1 MKFSILVIAVACCI
15 ACGRQS
21 EHNVQLQAK
30 AGVLDLQK
38 HDFTGAG
45 SVDLNGE
52 WEYYPGELIQP
63 EDLAKRQAAKKIA
76 QLPRSFNSYTDP
88 ALRLPAAA
96 SATYRLTVQLP
107 DKLAMYVMR
116 IPPPA
121 TASRVFINNHLE
133 IETGH
138 VSERAADVV
147 AAGRMQYFQGPLAGK
162 TEILIHVSNVKNRRG
177 GIWQKLTLG
186 AAPVMI
192 SERLKAIAMDM
203 TIAAALITIAL
214 YHLALALLR
223 SPDKSIIHYAIF
235 CFLIGLRRLLTHEQ
249 LMANFLPELSW
260 EAYLALEYF
269 AIYAGGFFFQLY
281 VTQFFRALAT
291 DRVTRFSA
299 LVTGIFALLGVI
311 LPVEIGR
318 YLLPVFQWGFF
329 FVCVY
334 LFYHVVKLAR
344 RGVFGADVFAA
355 GILALTLAFIND
367 SLGSAEIIR
376 TAPII
381 SYAIFLFI
389 FVQAFMISGKS
400 LLVFRDN
407 TNLSEKLLR
416 SDRLRDDFLTQ
427 TTHELRTPVQAM
439 VQTAENLRRGIS
451 GAVSEQVQRS
461 LAIMEENGQRLLY
474 LIDDLSDFIRLKHN
488 DIVLN
493 PQQVSLKKT
502 LSPVM
507 QLCLGL
513 SENPQLVLVDEIPED
528 IPDILAD
535 AARLQQMLLNLLNT
549 AIRHSH
555 SPIITVRA
563 TSADGQL
570 AISVIYHGNEPE
582 AAFAV
587 HTDDTDNEIGPRVTQ
602 KIAELMGGRYL
613 HQKYAESEHSL
624 IITLPYSGLAA
635 LEAALAKGRHRN
647 EYRKAANKVTADFT
661 GLRPGM
667 IAKNETDILIVGEN
681 NSQNRLLQEQL
692 LTLGKQAVVAKNGA
706 EAMLLLQNNQN
717 LAMVICDVLLP
728 DVSGIELAMNIRM
741 HYDIGLLPI
750 ILIIDNNQA
759 GIAASAFSAGV
770 NDLIRRPFEK
780 AEVLARVKNVLLQ
793 REASLARESY
803 RALSREL
810 EIARSIQE
818 AIIPVSKPKSNLY
831 KIEAVCMPARSIGG
845 DFYDFIEDED
855 SVAILIADVAGHGI
869 PAALYA
875 SMLKIAFHNLR
886 DQAKFPEN
894 LLKEL
899 NDVMVDRGDRT
910 FISCAYTLLD
920 FKNKRLLHANAGHLP
935 LLLQE
940 PGRKRVKKVHPP
952 GGVLGV
958 RKAAAITVE
967 MQHLQP
973 KTRLILFTDGV
984 IELSNRKGELFEEE
998 RLIEILEEMRDQPLA
1013 DLKER
1018 LLAALRDFAEGDSF
1032 LDDVTFVLVDL

>member
-1 MKFSILVIAVACCI
+1 MKFFIPVIAGVCML
-15 ACGRQS
+15 ACGRQAQ
-21 EHNVQLQAK
+21 HPAPLAK
-30 AGVLDLQK
+30 AGALDLQK
-38 HDFTGAG
+38 HDFTAGG
-45 SVDLNGE
+45 SVDLDGE
-52 WEYYPGELIQP
+52 WEYYPGELVNP
-63 EDLAKRQAAKKIA
+63 EDLAKKQAVKKLGV
-76 QLPRSFNSYTDP
+76 LPRSFNSYTEPD
-88 ALRLPAAA
+88 LRLPAAA
-96 SATYRLTVQLP
+96 NATYRLTLQLP
-107 DKLAMYVMR
+107 EQLAIYVMR

-133 IETGH
+133 IETGR
-138 VSERAADVV
+138 VSANPSEVV
-147 AAGRMQYFQGPLAGK
+147 ATGHMQYFQGPLAGK
-162 TEILIHVSNVKNRRG
+162 TEILIQISNVKNRRG

-192 SERLKAIAMDM
+192 ADRLKAITLDV
-203 TIAAALITIAL
+203 TLAAALITIAL
-214 YHLALALLR
+214 YHMALALLR

-235 CFLIGLRRLLTHEQ
+235 CFLIGFRRLLTHEQ
-249 LMANFLPELSW
+249 LMGNFWPELRW
-260 EAYLALEYF
+260 ETHMGLEYF
-269 AIYAGGFFFQLY
+269 TIYASGLFFQLY
-281 VTQFFRALAT
+281 VTQFFSAMAGDRLI
-291 DRVTRFSA
+291 RVTAFGSGVFA
-299 LVTGIFALLGVI
+299 ILGLV
-311 LPVEIGR
+311 LPVEIAR
-318 YLLPVFQWGFF
+318 HMLPVFQWAFF
-329 FVCVY
+329 FICLY
-334 LFYHVVKLAR
+334 LFFHIIQFAR
-344 RGVFGADVFAA
+344 QRIFGAGVLA
-355 GILALTLAFIND
+355 GSILALTLAFIND
-367 SLGSAEIIR
+367 SLGSVEILS
-376 TAPII
+376 TPPVI

-400 LLVFRDN
+400 LLVFRENAD
-407 TNLSEKLLR
+407 LSVKLLR

-439 VQTAENLRRGIS
+439 VQTAENLRRGVS

-461 LAIMEENGQRLLY
+461 LSVMEENGQRLLY

-488 DIVLN
+488 DITLN
-493 PQQVSLKKT
+493 PQQVSLKKI
-502 LSPVM
+502 LSPVI

-513 SENPQLVLVDEIPED
+513 SENNQLVLVDEIPEGM
-528 IPDILAD
+528 PDVEVD
-535 AARLQQMLLNLLNT
+535 PARLQQLLLNLLNT
-549 AIRHSH
+549 AIRQSH
-555 SPIITVRA
+555 SPVISVKV
-563 TSADGQL
+563 GQLNEQL
-570 AISVIYHGNEPE
+570 AISVFYHGNEPDIAFG
-582 AAFAV
+582 AAPEEGDHGA
-587 HTDDTDNEIGPRVTQ
+587 GSRVTQ
-602 KIAELMGGRYL
+602 KIAELMGGNYVY
-613 HQKYAESEHSL
+613 QKHAESQHALVVTIPYASL
-624 IITLPYSGLAA
+624 AE
-635 LEAALAKGRHRN
+635 LEAILAKGRHRT
-647 EYRKAANKVTADFT
+647 EYRKGAVRASSDVN
-661 GLRPGM
+661 GLRR
-667 IAKNETDILIVGEN
+667 ATSERTETDILIIGEN
-681 NSQNRLLQEQL
+681 ASQNRLLQEQL
-692 LTLGKQAVVAKNGA
+692 LTLGKQAVTAKNGA

-717 LAMVICDVLLP
+717 LALVICDILLP
-728 DVSGIELAMNIRM
+728 DVSGIELTMNIRM

-793 REASLARESY
+793 REASLARENY
-803 RALSREL
+803 RALNREL

-886 DQAKFPEN
+886 EQAKFPEK

-910 FISCAYTLLD
+910 FISCAYTLVD

-940 PGRKRVKKVHPP
+940 PGRKQVKKIHPP

-973 KTRLILFTDGV
+973 KTRLVLFTDGV

-998 RLIEILEEMRDQPLA
+998 RLIAILEEMRDQPLVE
-1013 DLKER
+1013 LKER
-1018 LLAALRDFAEGDSF
+1018 LLAALREFAEGDSF

>member
-1 MKFSILVIAVACCI
+1 MKFIALFLVSFFF
-15 ACGRQS
+15 ACGRPANQNAQ
-21 EHNVQLQAK
+21 HRVL
-30 AGVLDLQK
+30 AGGMDLQK
-38 HDFTGAG
+38 HDFINGG
-45 SVDLNGE
+45 SVDLDGE
-52 WEYYPGELIQP
+52 WEYYPGELVNP
-63 EDLAKRQAAKKIA
+63 EDLVKKQGYRKFAA
-76 QLPRSFNSYTDP
+76 LPRSFNSYTSPD
-88 ALRLPAAA
+88 LRLPAAS
-96 SATYRLTVQLP
+96 SATYRLTLQLP
-107 DKLAMYVMR
+107 EKLAMYVMR

-133 IETGH
+133 IETGR
-138 VSERAADVV
+138 VSEKATEVV

-162 TEILIHVSNVKNRRG
+162 TEILIQVSNVKNRRG

-186 AAPVMI
+186 VAPVMI
-192 SERLKAIAMDM
+192 SERLKAITLDV

-214 YHLALALLR
+214 YHFALALLR
-223 SPDKSIIHYAIF
+223 SPDKSIVHYAVF
-235 CFLIGLRRLLTHEQ
+235 CFLIGLRRLLTHEH
-249 LMANFLPELSW
+249 LVANFWPDLSW
-260 EAYLALEYF
+260 ESHMALEYF
-269 AIYAGGFFFQLY
+269 SIYAGGLFFQLY
-281 VTQFFRALAT
+281 VTRFFSSMANDGIVRFAALGAG
-291 DRVTRFSA
+291 
-299 LVTGIFALLGVI
+299 LFAILGVI
-311 LPVEIGR
+311 LPVEIAR
-318 YLLPVFQWGFF
+318 HLLPVFQWGFF
-329 FVCVY
+329 FVCAY
-334 LFYHVVKLAR
+334 LFYHVVKFAR
-344 RGVFGADVFAA
+344 QKVFGAAVFAG
-355 GILALTLAFIND
+355 GILVLTLAFIND
-367 SLGSAEIIR
+367 SLASVELIN
-376 TAPII
+376 TPPVI

-389 FVQAFMISGKS
+389 FAQAFMISGKS

-407 TNLSEKLLR
+407 ADLSVKLLR

-439 VQTAENLRRGIS
+439 VQTAENLRRGVS

-461 LAIMEENGQRLLY
+461 LAVMEENGQRLLY

-488 DIVLN
+488 DITLN

-513 SENPQLVLVDEIPED
+513 SENPQLVLVDEIPEN
-528 IPDILAD
+528 IPDILVD
-535 AARLQQMLLNLLNT
+535 PARLQQLLLNLLNT

-555 SPIITVRA
+555 SPIITVKVA
-563 TSADGQL
+563 CADGQL
-570 AISVIYHGNEPE
+570 AISVLYHGNEPE

-587 HTDDTDNEIGPRVTQ
+587 RSEDSDNEIGPRLTQ
-602 KIAELMGGRYL
+602 KIAEFMGGRYL
-613 HQKYAESEHSL
+613 HQKYAESQHAL
-624 IITLPYSGLAA
+624 TITLPYDGLAE
-635 LEAALAKGRHRN
+635 LEAVIAKGRQRN
-647 EYRKAANKVTADFT
+647 EYRKGAARVSADFT

-667 IAKNETDILIVGEN
+667 NLKNETDILIIGEN
-681 NSQNRLLQEQL
+681 TSQNRLLQEQL

-717 LAMVICDVLLP
+717 LALVICDVLLP

-770 NDLIRRPFEK
+770 NDLIRRPVEK

-793 REASLARESY
+793 REASLARENY
-803 RALSREL
+803 RALNREL

-818 AIIPVSKPKSNLY
+818 ALIPVSKPKSNLY

-886 DQAKFPEN
+886 EQAKFPEK

-940 PGRKRVKKVHPP
+940 PGRKRVKKIQPP

-998 RLIEILEEMRDQPLA
+998 RLIAILEEMRDQPLV

-1018 LLAALRDFAEGDSF
+1018 LLAALREFAEGDSF